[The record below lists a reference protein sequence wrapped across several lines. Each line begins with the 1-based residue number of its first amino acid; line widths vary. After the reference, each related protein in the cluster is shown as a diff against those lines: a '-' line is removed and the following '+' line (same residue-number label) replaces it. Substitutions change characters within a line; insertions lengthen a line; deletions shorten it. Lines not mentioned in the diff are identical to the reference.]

1 MGAPRYFSVRDVKCD
16 HDDVRSHQTG
26 LELDCQLRV
35 GSVSC
40 QPAVGRHWAP
50 SQGRGVHLSPE
61 LDREFDGNMLGGL
74 ESELGIEGPSSCR
87 LITRIAKWESKSV
100 KMTIRNE
107 LQISTAARKSGA
119 SVTVSSC
126 LPISATSTPC
136 LKAAHICYRS
146 LLREPS
152 NPIDRSVP
160 RVASPTLPSWSDR
173 GHFDCRFFSSWCSR
187 CLLTLL
193 QLNLETQGIWKILLQ
208 TWTRR

>member
-74 ESELGIEGPSSCR
+74 ESELGIEAKLGD
-87 LITRIAKWESKSV
+87 TRDLEDIIANLDQ
-100 KMTIRNE
+100 TIAE
-107 LQISTAARKSGA
+107 MM
-119 SVTVSSC
+119 
-126 LPISATSTPC
+126 
-136 LKAAHICYRS
+136 
-146 LLREPS
+146 
-152 NPIDRSVP
+152 
-160 RVASPTLPSWSDR
+160 
-173 GHFDCRFFSSWCSR
+173 
-187 CLLTLL
+187 
-193 QLNLETQGIWKILLQ
+193 
-208 TWTRR
+208 

>member
-136 LKAAHICYRS
+136 LKAAHISKLGDTRD
-146 LLREPS
+146 LED
-152 NPIDRSVP
+152 II
-160 RVASPTLPSWSDR
+160 A
-173 GHFDCRFFSSWCSR
+173 
-187 CLLTLL
+187 
-193 QLNLETQGIWKILLQ
+193 NLDQ
-208 TWTRR
+208 TIAEMM

>member
-74 ESELGIEGPSSCR
+74 ESELGIEG
-87 LITRIAKWESKSV
+87 
-100 KMTIRNE
+100 
-107 LQISTAARKSGA
+107 
-119 SVTVSSC
+119 
-126 LPISATSTPC
+126 
-136 LKAAHICYRS
+136 YRS